1 MGTIEN
7 LVQNPAYR
15 HVVLNHLPITGL
27 LVAWIVLLVGV
38 LRRERSV
45 SLIGLA
51 LVAATAGSV
60 TVVISAGENAYPLV
74 RETLD
79 LAGRERLDRHADLAG
94 FWGLGLYLTAGLALV
109 ALLASSWRP
118 QLTTASSAAVAVV
131 ALGSLAAA
139 FVIAEAGGKIRHAE
153 LASEHVP
160 THAGAARGGPVAMR
174 RLNPEQYR
182 GAIREVFGAD
192 VEIVGTLEPDTRR
205 SGLLA
210 VGSAEMT
217 ITPTA
222 LEQYGLIATSIAN
235 QAVAASRRERIL
247 ACTPASTAGADDA
260 CSARIVREIGAR
272 LFRRKLTDD
281 EVAVRVAA
289 ARVAA
294 EEAHDFYVGVQV
306 ALESLL
312 VSPEFLFRIE
322 RTEAVPSEPD
332 RTRLTD
338 ETLATRLSYF
348 FWNAA
353 PDDELREAASRDQLH
368 DPEVLTR
375 QIDRLLASPR
385 VKDGVRAFFSDLL
398 RFDELETMNKDLARY
413 PTFTRQMANDAREQT
428 LRVIVDHVIDQERD
442 YRDLF
447 VTRRLFMTRT
457 LGALYRVPVRTAQG
471 WEQIELPSDD
481 PRAGL
486 IAHASLN
493 MLQAHP
499 GRTSATLRGKF
510 LREAFLCQV
519 VPPAPANVQLALFN
533 DDQNP
538 EHRTARERL
547 EVHSVNG
554 SCRGCHRLTDP
565 IGLGL
570 EQFDGIGSLR
580 TTENDAPIDA
590 SGDLD
595 GADFA
600 DAAELG
606 QELRDHPRLARC
618 LVETMYRY
626 AVGRE
631 TVASEADDLA
641 ELRERFAA
649 SGYRIPSL
657 LRDIAR
663 SETYRTAP
671 AGEPTAAPSLQAK
684 GAALPEGGA

>member
-1 MGTIEN
+1 MGTVEE
-7 LVQNPAYR
+7 LLQNPAYR

-27 LVAWIVLLVGV
+27 LVAWIVLLIGT

-45 SLIGLA
+45 SLVGLL
-51 LVAATAGSV
+51 LVAATAGSA
-60 TVVISAGENAYPLV
+60 TVVISAGEDAYPVV

-94 FWGLGLYLTAGLALV
+94 SWGLGLYVTAVLALA
-109 ALLASSWRP
+109 ALLASSLRP
-118 QLTTASSAAVAVV
+118 RLATAASAAVVVTTAVS
-131 ALGSLAAA
+131 LGAV
-139 FVIAEAGGKIRHAE
+139 FVIAEAGGRIRHAE
-153 LASEHVP
+153 FAAEHARERDG
-160 THAGAARGGPVAMR
+160 AGSGGPVAMR
-174 RLNPEQYR
+174 RLNPSQYR
-182 GAIREVFGAD
+182 SAIRAVFGDD

-217 ITPTA
+217 ITPAA
-222 LEQYGLIATSIAN
+222 LEQYESIATSVAS
-235 QAVAASRRERIL
+235 QALAPSRRERL
-247 ACTPASTAGADDA
+247 VPCAPADATRPDDA
-260 CSARIVREIGAR
+260 CSARFVREVGER
-272 LFRRKLTDD
+272 LFRRDLTEP
-281 EVAVRVAA
+281 EVAARVAA
-289 ARVAA
+289 ARMAA
-294 EEAHDFYVGVQV
+294 SGAGDFHLGLQV

-312 VSPEFLFRIE
+312 TSPEFLFRIE
-322 RTEAVPSEPD
+322 RTEAIPSD
-332 RTRLTD
+332 TTRTRLTGD
-338 ETLATRLSYF
+338 TLATRLSYF
-348 FWNAA
+348 LWNVA
-353 PDDELREAASRDQLH
+353 PDDELREAASRGRLH
-368 DPEVLTR
+368 DADVLSA
-375 QIDRLLASPR
+375 QVDRLLASPN

-398 RFDELETMNKDLARY
+398 RFDEIDTMNKDLTRF
-413 PTFTRQMANDAREQT
+413 PIFTRELAEDAREQT
-428 LRVIVDHVIDQERD
+428 LQVIVDHVIDQQRD

-457 LGALYRVPVRTAQG
+457 LGPLYRVPVRTAQG
-471 WEQIELPSDD
+471 WEPVELPADD

-486 IAHASLN
+486 LAHASLN

-510 LREAFLCQV
+510 LREAFLCQA

-538 EHRTARERL
+538 EHRTARDRL
-547 EVHSVNG
+547 AVHSTNG
-554 SCRGCHRLTDP
+554 SCRGCHKLTDP
-565 IGLGL
+565 VGLGL

-580 TTENDAPIDA
+580 TSENDAPIDP

-606 QELRDHPRLARC
+606 WQLRDHPRLAAC

-631 TVASEADDLA
+631 IVASEAAAID
-641 ELRERFAA
+641 ELRARFAA

-657 LRDIAR
+657 LRDIAL

-671 AGEPTAAPSLQAK
+671 AGDRTGEPALQAT
-684 GAALPEGGA
+684 GSTRPEGDA